1 MIATGQLEIIIE
13 VFRRFTRKE
22 KKLIV
27 AIIKIG
33 QYLDTEYYEMLQ
45 T

>member
-22 KKLIV
+22 KKLV
-27 AIIKIG
+27 AAITKTG
-33 QYLDTEYYEMLQ
+33 QYPDIKQ
-45 T
+45 F